1 MARLTNSGA
10 RIEKLTD
17 HSKMVTNVQ
26 TVFDGTGM
34 KMKNKDR
41 QNENYYNGRR

>member
-10 RIEKLTD
+10 RIEKMTD
-17 HSKMVTNVQ
+17 RSKMVTNVQ

-34 KMKNKDR
+34 KMKN
-41 QNENYYNGRR
+41 ENYYNGRR